1 MRVLQLSTHSTLIP
15 NHGGKLRSH
24 HIARVLE
31 QQGFDVHRV
40 ALCHRVPEDLDD
52 PREAII
58 DVKHMPFWASRE
70 FASHQRCGMLLYDY
84 FATVGALKTA
94 RVLAEFDQLVRA
106 AAPEVV
112 LLEHPWTWPL
122 LARLAEVRS
131 GAVQVIYSSQNVE
144 IALKRK
150 ILDEEGIT
158 PRPGVLEGVE
168 TLEHD
173 LVTSA
178 AGVSACTCADA
189 DTFLAWGARRVVV
202 AANGGVRRD
211 RDHLLNILPA
221 PLEPTHAFA
230 LAVGSAHP
238 PNVSGFI
245 SLIAPSLPLLR
256 PNQRVVLAGSAA
268 PMIMQTLR
276 EKGFGHLAD
285 GRLIA
290 LGPVDEFCLDGLI
303 ANAHVLLL
311 PVQYGSGSNVKTAE
325 ALLSGRP
332 MVATDVAMRGF
343 GAFRDVPSLTVAND
357 PASFGT
363 SSLAA
368 LDRPYQPSIAD
379 HPALSALLWEETIAP
394 LVALLRGI
402 ESDRTGERS
411 AAAPLA
417 DVHQVKQPA

>member
-31 QQGFDVHRV
+31 QQGFDVRRI
-40 ALCHRVPEDLDD
+40 AFCHRVPDDLED
-52 PREAII
+52 PREPII

-70 FASHQRCGMLLYDY
+70 FASHQRCGILLYDY
-84 FATVGALKTA
+84 FATVGALKA
-94 RVLAEFDQLVRA
+94 PRVLAEFDQFVRV

-122 LARLAEVRS
+122 LARLPEVRS
-131 GAVQVIYSSQNVE
+131 GAVQLIYSSQNVE

-150 ILDEEGIT
+150 VLKEEGIT

-168 TLEHD
+168 TLERD
-173 LVTSA
+173 LVAHA
-178 AGVSACTCADA
+178 AGVCACTRADA
-189 DTFLAWGARRVVV
+189 DTFAAWGARRVVL
-202 AANGGVRRD
+202 AANGGVRRS
-211 RDHLLNILPA
+211 RDHLLNILPEPLA
-221 PLEPTHAFA
+221 PAHAFA

-245 SLIAPSLPLLR
+245 NLIAPSLSLLR

-268 PMIMQTLR
+268 PSIMQTLR

-290 LGPVDEFCLDGLI
+290 LGPVDEFSLDGLI

-343 GAFRDVPSLTVAND
+343 DAFRSMPSLTVAND
-357 PASFGT
+357 AESFGR
-363 SSLAA
+363 SLLAA
-368 LDRPYQPSIAD
+368 LERPYQRSTTD
-379 HPALSALLWEETIAP
+379 HPALSALLWEATIAP
-394 LVALLRGI
+394 LASCSG
-402 ESDRTGERS
+402 RS
-411 AAAPLA
+411 SRSGGAIDPR
-417 DVHQVKQPA
+417 PPR